1 MCIWVTF
8 ACSLSSAQEQTKVA
22 LLEMKSLWSKQII
35 VQHRCMLNITKLN
48 IQSSIFVVSTCG
60 WYIIY
65 LYILNNSLY
74 LAPNGS
80 FLGAGW
86 HYGGPEEFWIFLA
99 KISSSLCFDLLP
111 QPALYCMQPKAAVQ
125 WWLVVGQQMILMR
138 EQRCKH
144 CDFTRGAD
152 KGERTGCSD
161 ALVISNSCHG
171 QGLEI

>member
-1 MCIWVTF
+1 MEVFWGQGDIMV
-8 ACSLSSAQEQTKVA
+8 
-22 LLEMKSLWSKQII
+22 
-35 VQHRCMLNITKLN
+35 VQR
-48 IQSSIFVVSTCG
+48 SF
-60 WYIIY
+60 
-65 LYILNNSLY
+65 
-74 LAPNGS
+74 GS
-80 FLGAGW
+80 FWQKFPAL
-86 HYGGPEEFWIFLA
+86 
-99 KISSSLCFDLLP
+99 FDLLP